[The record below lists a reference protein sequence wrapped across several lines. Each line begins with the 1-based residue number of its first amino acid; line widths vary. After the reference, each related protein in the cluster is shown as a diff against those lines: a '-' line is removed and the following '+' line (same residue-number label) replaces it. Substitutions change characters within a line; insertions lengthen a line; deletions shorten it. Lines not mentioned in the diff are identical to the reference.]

1 MAISP
6 KQLSENFMSE
16 VELYEKKLD
25 AKLVSQKLHPNGYV
39 NLDIPSGMRSD
50 HLLILRQRYI
60 DAGWKDV
67 VWNSDQ
73 RDGDWLVFKS

>member
-16 VELYEKKLD
+16 VEFYEKTLD
-25 AKLVSQKLHPNGYV
+25 AKLVSQKLSPNGCV

-50 HLLILRQRYI
+50 HLLILRQKYI
-60 DAGWKDV
+60 NAGWKDV
-67 VWNSDQ
+67 EWNSDQ
-73 RDGDWLVFKS
+73 RDGDWLTFKS